1 MTAKKLN
8 RRQARWS
15 LYLARLDFKLI
26 HRPGRSMEKP
36 DALSRRPDHS
46 KGGSDNE
53 DVILLRPELIAVQAL
68 EGLHLEGPE
77 RNILR
82 EIRQGNQKGNQEE
95 PVAKAARKLQQTSSK
110 MVYSAEWLEED
121 GVLQFRGKIYIPQN
135 SDLQR

>member
-1 MTAKKLN
+1 M
-8 RRQARWS
+8 
-15 LYLARLDFKLI
+15 
-26 HRPGRSMEKP
+26 GKP
-36 DALSRRPDHS
+36 DALSQRLDHS
-46 KGGSDNE
+46 NGASDNE
-53 DVILLRPELIAVQAL
+53 NVVLLQPELIAVQAL

-82 EIRQGNQKGNQEE
+82 EIRQGNQKGDQEE
-95 PVAKAARKLQQTSSK
+95 PVAKAARELQQTSSK

>member
-8 RRQARWS
+8 CRQACWS
-15 LYLARLDFKLI
+15 LYLARFDFKLI
-26 HRPGRSMEKP
+26 HYPRRSMGKP
-36 DALSRRPDHS
+36 DALSQRLDHS
-46 KGGSDNE
+46 NGASDNE
-53 DVILLRPELIAVQAL
+53 NVVLLQPELIAVQAL

-82 EIRQGNQKGNQEE
+82 EIRQGNQKGDQEE
-95 PVAKAARKLQQTSSK
+95 PVAKAARELQQTSSK

>member
-8 RRQARWS
+8 CRQARWS
-15 LYLARLDFKLI
+15 LYLARFDFKLI
-26 HRPGRSMEKP
+26 HYPRRSMGKP
-36 DALSRRPDHS
+36 DALSQRLDHS
-46 KGGSDNE
+46 NGASDNE
-53 DVILLRPELIAVQAL
+53 NVVLLQPELIAVQAL

-82 EIRQGNQKGNQEE
+82 EIRQGNQKGDQEE
-95 PVAKAARKLQQTSSK
+95 PVAKAARELQQTSSK